1 MTSKPRLLGIVTVL
15 TLLFAVW
22 GFEIHAR
29 HSAEAA
35 RPVPQVSSAASNDL
49 RQLMS
54 TRVHEDRTGLS
65 FTIWHYCP
73 LYKRKNGFHCVP
85 ASGRI
90 MGAAKGLEPFEATY
104 KQQGWSAADVKFFN
118 DKRLQ
123 LSHVAE
129 ELNRAAKNRD
139 ESQVVSFFMHLDNT
153 CQSCHK
159 RFRPD
164 LSWT

>member
-1 MTSKPRLLGIVTVL
+1 MTSKSRLLGIVAVL
-15 TLLFAVW
+15 TLLFALW

-35 RPVPQVSSAASNDL
+35 RPVPQVTSAASNDL

-54 TRVHEDRTGLS
+54 TRVHEEYTAMS
-65 FTIWHYCP
+65 FTIWHDLP
-73 LYKRKNGFHCVP
+73 LTREKMDSI
-85 ASGRI
+85 ALQSARI
-90 MGAAKGLEPFEATY
+90 MEAAKALEPFEATY
-104 KQQGWSAADVKFFN
+104 KEQGWSAQDVKFFN